1 MCPSSIIPITGD
13 RTARQAQSLE
23 DSTAASEADRANA
36 FDLSLKLSQAE
47 VHSAPVVSL
56 LHCTTKSSLNTEAL
70 READDM
76 WVNVLALSEQL
87 QDKRLPEDQR
97 ASLVKEISQNLES
110 FHAYIRALE
119 GQISSEQS

>member
-1 MCPSSIIPITGD
+1 
-13 RTARQAQSLE
+13 
-23 DSTAASEADRANA
+23 
-36 FDLSLKLSQAE
+36 
-47 VHSAPVVSL
+47 
-56 LHCTTKSSLNTEAL
+56 
-70 READDM
+70 M